1 MSAGERELFGSA
13 AIGVR
18 DFRCSG
24 RNGEG
29 DIEVVNGTQL
39 CLVRT
44 GLFGYRARGR
54 EHIADANSVLLLRE
68 GLEYETRHPDGE
80 ADACTVFSLPERSLR
95 ALTNTPTI
103 SPPYPSPRGRCERS
117 APTHSASIGP
127 CCASSPRMLAIPT
140 ACSSIEERALHIASD
155 LLSSPLPKGPPGRL
169 TRAATRRVHRELA
182 EDAKELIALRLPD
195 RLRLADLAA
204 GARLVAVRAE
214 PPVSRS
220 GKQRAARVRGG
231 SLVMLAS
238 EARSLGDLLQL
249 RIVIVRLLCGGARR
263 LG

>member
-29 DIEVVNGTQL
+29 NIEVVNGTQL

-140 ACSSIEERALHIASD
+140 ACSRSRSARCTSHLTCSAHRCPRVRRAGSRALQRGVSTV
-155 LLSSPLPKGPPGRL
+155 SSPK
-169 TRAATRRVHRELA
+169 TRR
-182 EDAKELIALRLPD
+182 
-195 RLRLADLAA
+195 
-204 GARLVAVRAE
+204 
-214 PPVSRS
+214 S
-220 GKQRAARVRGG
+220 
-231 SLVMLAS
+231 
-238 EARSLGDLLQL
+238 
-249 RIVIVRLLCGGARR
+249 
-263 LG
+263 